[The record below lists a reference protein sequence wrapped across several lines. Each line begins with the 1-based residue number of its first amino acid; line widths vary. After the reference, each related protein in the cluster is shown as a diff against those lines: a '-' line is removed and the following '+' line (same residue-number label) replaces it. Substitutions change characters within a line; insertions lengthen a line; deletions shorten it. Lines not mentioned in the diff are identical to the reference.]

1 LIFVAYFYYLF
12 AIFVLVDSL
21 YHALID
27 NNVSFISDIRTINN
41 LYLPLFLLSMDLEF
55 EISKKLE
62 NLFTSKSK
70 KEINYLENVSA
81 EVMNEVDLIIRN
93 YVIVDPVQ

>member
-12 AIFVLVDSL
+12 AIFVLVDSV

-27 NNVSFISDIRTINN
+27 NDVSFISDIRTINN

-62 NLFTSKSK
+62 NLFTSRSK

>member
-1 LIFVAYFYYLF
+1 L
-12 AIFVLVDSL
+12 AIFVLADSL

-27 NNVSFISDIRTINN
+27 NDVSFISDIRTINN
-41 LYLPLFLLSMDLEF
+41 LYLPLFLLSMDHEF

-70 KEINYLENVSA
+70 KEKNYLENVSA
-81 EVMNEVDLIIRN
+81 EDMNEVDLIIRN

>member
-1 LIFVAYFYYLF
+1 
-12 AIFVLVDSL
+12 VLADSL

-27 NNVSFISDIRTINN
+27 NDVSFISDIRTINN
-41 LYLPLFLLSMDLEF
+41 LYLPLFLLSMDHEF

-70 KEINYLENVSA
+70 KEKNYLENVSA
-81 EVMNEVDLIIRN
+81 EDMNEVDLIIRN

>member
-1 LIFVAYFYYLF
+1 
-12 AIFVLVDSL
+12 
-21 YHALID
+21 
-27 NNVSFISDIRTINN
+27 
-41 LYLPLFLLSMDLEF
+41 MDHNF

-70 KEINYLENVSA
+70 KEKNYLENVSA
-81 EVMNEVDLIIRN
+81 EDMNEVDLIIRN